1 MSVQDTQEQGLLQ
14 DKLKDQITI
23 SIKDSLDKATTVL
36 SSLHRVHSYLDVLKS
51 MPSFRTGTGSEG
63 LKGALEQV
71 RSIRTDAAAL
81 LQTIYLTEIGLQS
94 LQDVDKQALSV
105 CTTSSE
111 VTILP
116 VTVPILGESINNST
130 LSESAINSNNN
141 EVVKGRAVVEV
152 THHQEANDMEPTHT
166 EAAEDMIPPAKKM

>member
-1 MSVQDTQEQGLLQ
+1 MSVQDQDQDIVQ

-36 SSLHRVHSYLDVLKS
+36 SNLHRVHSYLDVLKT

-94 LQDVDKQALSV
+94 LQDVDKHTSSV
-105 CTTSSE
+105 CTTTSE

-116 VTVPILGESINNST
+116 VTVPILGESMNNSA
-130 LSESAINSNNN
+130 LSESAINSNGE

-152 THHQEANDMEPTHT
+152 TRQQDGNET
-166 EAAEDMIPPAKKM
+166 EDMLPPAKKM

>member
-1 MSVQDTQEQGLLQ
+1 MAQQDSQEQGILH
-14 DKLKDQITI
+14 DRLKDQITI
-23 SIKDSLDKATTVL
+23 SIKESLDKATMVL

-51 MPSFRTGTGSEG
+51 MPSFRSGSGSEG

-94 LQDVDKQALSV
+94 LQDVDKQAPSV
-105 CTTSSE
+105 CATTSE

-116 VTVPILGESINNST
+116 ILGDSINSSS
-130 LSESAINSNNN
+130 LSEPAINSNQD
-141 EVVKGRAVVEV
+141 EVVEGRAVIEL
-152 THHQEANDMEPTHT
+152 TRRQESTAVHPETT
-166 EAAEDMIPPAKKM
+166 EDMTPPAKKL

>member
-1 MSVQDTQEQGLLQ
+1 MSVQDQDQGIVQ

-36 SSLHRVHSYLDVLKS
+36 SSLHRVHSYLDVLKT

-94 LQDVDKQALSV
+94 LQDVDKHTPSV
-105 CTTSSE
+105 CTTTSE

-116 VTVPILGESINNST
+116 VTVPILGESMNNST
-130 LSESAINSNNN
+130 LSQSAINSNGD

-152 THHQEANDMEPTHT
+152 TRQQDGNET
-166 EAAEDMIPPAKKM
+166 EVAEDMLPPAKKM